1 MNTLDS
7 SSLTHGAEV
16 PGTAAPPDWRKLRW
30 RGKKRPQRA
39 SLLTALA
46 QPARPYSPR
55 QSAPWRMPLTNNL
68 QRTQQHLTICNPA
81 RVNLQQKVPSL

>member
-1 MNTLDS
+1 MSTLDS

-16 PGTAAPPDWRKLRW
+16 PGTAAPAGLEEAALD
-30 RGKKRPQRA
+30 GKKCPQRA

-68 QRTQQHLTICNPA
+68 QRTQPHLTICNPA
-81 RVNLQQKVPSL
+81 RVSLQQKVPSL